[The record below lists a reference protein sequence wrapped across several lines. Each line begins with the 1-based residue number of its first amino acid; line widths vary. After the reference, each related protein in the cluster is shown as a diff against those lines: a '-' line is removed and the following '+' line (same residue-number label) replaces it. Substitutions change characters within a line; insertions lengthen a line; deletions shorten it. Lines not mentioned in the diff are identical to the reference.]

1 MSVEHFERTLDQVT
15 LILFDMDGTL
25 LDLAFD
31 NQFWGEHIPQAWA
44 ARHGH
49 SLEQARAL
57 LQPRFAA
64 EQGRLSWY
72 SLPFW
77 TDALGLDVAALKHEY
92 RGQIALRPAAL
103 HVLDSLR
110 SHGKRLWLVTNAHPL
125 ALALKLEQ
133 TGLAAYFEHIISS
146 HDLGHAKE
154 QAPFWQALQQRYP
167 FEPAR
172 ALMIDDSEAVLN
184 AAQQAGLQV
193 LGIQAPDSRLG
204 ARQGLYHPALPC
216 WSELLPALAAAPT
229 RPHIE
234 ASPPAT
240 GQQDYSIEAGRPDA
254 DRHGP

>member
-1 MSVEHFERTLDQVT
+1 M
-15 LILFDMDGTL
+15 
-25 LDLAFD
+25 
-31 NQFWGEHIPQAWA
+31 AWPWP
-44 ARHGH
+44 
-49 SLEQARAL
+49 RA
-57 LQPRFAA
+57 
-64 EQGRLSWY
+64 
-72 SLPFW
+72 
-77 TDALGLDVAALKHEY
+77 TDARLVDAVCHAGAAAVGLDIAFTEAGSDAAGNAALAQSLQACGKV
-92 RGQIALRPAAL
+92 ALPV
-103 HVLDSLR
+103 VLDSLR

-204 ARQGLYHPALPC
+204 ARQGLHHPALPC